1 MSRRSVLTRYFEFSR
16 VDDPDLLATA
26 LQLRYQVYC
35 QERHFLDP
43 SQYPQQ
49 LETDA
54 YDSHSVHFVGRHRQR
69 TLAASTARLVLPS
82 YLGFPL
88 QSHCEFY
95 PDFAFIGEAGHPAL
109 RHYAELSRLA
119 VSRRFQ
125 QRAGDTFY
133 GGPPRPADVPAEA
146 AQEASPQEA
155 GPEIIAGL
163 FKRMY
168 QETKRL
174 GITDLVVAMERGLYL
189 LLRRMGYRFHAIG
202 PVVDYYGP
210 VMPYTKNI
218 AELERDLYRW
228 RRPVFDFMME
238 GLEPECV
245 PPHAVITDAL
255 NQSAKVTGAN
265 DLRVA
270 ASGDSVGELPGII
283 IPDYEWLMPIR

>member
-1 MSRRSVLTRYFEFSR
+1 MQTTPTSRLSVLTRYFEFSR
-16 VDDPDLLATA
+16 VEDPDLLAAA

-43 SQYPQQ
+43 DQYPQQ
-49 LETDA
+49 LETDP
-54 YDSHSVHFVGRHRQR
+54 YDSHSVHFVGRHRYR

-82 YLGFPL
+82 HLGFPL
-88 QSHCEFY
+88 QQHCVFH

-119 VSRRFQ
+119 VSKRFQ
-125 QRAGDTFY
+125 QRPGDTLY
-133 GGPPRPADVPAEA
+133 GGPPRPPGTLEPVAP
-146 AQEASPQEA
+146 QASPEAA

-174 GITDLVVAMERGLYL
+174 GITDLVVAMERGLHL

-228 RRPVFDFMME
+228 HRPLFDFMIE

-245 PPHAVITDAL
+245 PPHCVITGGLDHCA
-255 NQSAKVTGAN
+255 NVTAAN
-265 DLRVA
+265 GQRHDERVRTEP
-270 ASGDSVGELPGII
+270 SYGEA
-283 IPDYEWLMPIR
+283 